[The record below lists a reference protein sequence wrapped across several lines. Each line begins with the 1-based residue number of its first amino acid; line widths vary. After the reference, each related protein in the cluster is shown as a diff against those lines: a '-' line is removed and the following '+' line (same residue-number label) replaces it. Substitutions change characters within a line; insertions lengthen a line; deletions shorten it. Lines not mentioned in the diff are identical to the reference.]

1 MECNLGIMS
10 LRLHAWSK
18 IHLYKQDFRLGKGI
32 KLNVFQQQMDQT
44 TKRDKQ
50 CRYEIIREHQ
60 TPITIE
66 T

>member
-1 MECNLGIMS
+1 LEWKFLQDLRCLSSINLEDMECNLGIMS

-44 TKRDKQ
+44 TK
-50 CRYEIIREHQ
+50 
-60 TPITIE
+60 
-66 T
+66 